1 MNVQHIGSMK
11 LTHGHPIYI
20 FAARNV
26 PPGETSYG
34 VILGV
39 LEFNVRAKIR
49 AERVI
54 FQQSFSVCYA
64 VLTSYKNGETAVDSY
79 NPALF
84 WVLSVSR

>member
-26 PPGETSYG
+26 PPGEMSYG

-49 AERVI
+49 VSGL
-54 FQQSFSVCYA
+54 FFSRA
-64 VLTSYKNGETAVDSY
+64 S
-79 NPALF
+79 LF
-84 WVLSVSR
+84 VTPS